1 MKFNVGNAVYSGVL
15 GLLLGVAG
23 LHLNGYVAAVAI
35 PDAFLTVFSP
45 DTTALI
51 MRVMTQFISFGLL
64 AMIVGA
70 ILGRLSSR
78 WLFTSTVCYIA
89 FILYLSVGAAF
100 VYSTEIS
107 NPYSGGLSYWWL
119 TASYL
124 VLPIC
129 LFLGTFLA
137 KKRSLGSREMRLFN
151 SA

>member
-1 MKFNVGNAVYSGVL
+1 MKSNVGNAVYSGVL

-23 LHLNGYVAAVAI
+23 VHLNGYVAAVTI
-35 PDAFLTVFSP
+35 PEDFFTAFNPEITVF
-45 DTTALI
+45 I
-51 MRVMTQFISFGLL
+51 VNVITQFISFGLL

-89 FILYLSVGAAF
+89 FMLYLSVGVAF

-129 LFLGTFLA
+129 LFMATFLA
-137 KKRSLGSREMRLFN
+137 KKRQSRN
-151 SA
+151 ASV